1 MTYYNTNNE
10 YGEELELSRVRA
22 MTQQERVLAFFRR
35 NPEELFTTREVHK
48 KVFYNNGEL
57 TSTQRCIT
65 NLTDGGKLLKSKE
78 TVPGKKY
85 GKRVHAWSYNSGD
98 GDHQQQLNLF

>member
-1 MTYYNTNNE
+1 MTYYNTTHE
-10 YGEELELSRVRA
+10 TDPDLTVSRTRA
-22 MTQQERVLAFFRR
+22 RNQQDRVLDFFHH
-35 NPEELFTTREVHK
+35 NPTGMFTTREIHE
-48 KVFYNNGEL
+48 KVFHNYGEV

-65 NLTDGGKLLKSKE
+65 NLTDEGKLLKSKE

-98 GDHQQQLNLF
+98 GDRQQQLNLF